1 MRDFQPLAN
10 VKVLDFSH
18 VIAGPMATFYL
29 SQFGASVQKIEA
41 RSGGD
46 VMRRSKPETFVALNA
61 GKQSMSMDLRNPEDL
76 AQLKEMAG
84 VADVVVD
91 SLRPGVL
98 DKFGLGADQLRAAN
112 PRLVYCT
119 VSGYGRRGAWANRP
133 AYDHVIQAATGM
145 AMLAGREGD
154 GPIKT
159 GFPVI
164 DAASGML
171 AALAIVAALHER
183 DQTGLG
189 RYIDVAMSAAAMQ
202 LMYPMACTALT
213 RGTVPE
219 RIGNRGYSLSPA
231 ADMFQTQDGWI
242 AIGANTPRQFM
253 ALLKLLNLEWIGND
267 SKIFE
272 HPLSENASSS
282 FLRAK
287 DPALLRQLMS
297 QAFAEQCAADFEEK
311 CAEVNVAAAKVRT
324 LAEFADLAQRNDG
337 LGMLEMTSNGIS
349 IRSPGLGFRV
359 S

>member
-1 MRDFQPLAN
+1 MHDFQPLAN

-29 SQFGASVQKIEA
+29 RQFGASVQKIEM

-46 VMRRSKPETFVALNA
+46 VMRSSKPETFVALNA
-61 GKQSMSMDLRNPEDL
+61 GKQSLSMDLQNPDDL
-76 AQLKEMAG
+76 AQLIEMAG
-84 VADVVVD
+84 LADVVVD

-98 DKFGLGADQLRAAN
+98 DKFGLGPDPLRTTN

-119 VSGYGRRGAWANRP
+119 VSGYGRRGSWANRP

-145 AMLAGREGD
+145 TMLAGTEGD

-159 GFPVI
+159 GFPVV
-164 DAASGML
+164 DAASGIL

-202 LMYPMACTALT
+202 LMYPIACTALT

-253 ALLKLLNLEWIGND
+253 ALLKVLHLESIASD
-267 SKIFE
+267 SRIFE
-272 HPLSENASSS
+272 QPLSENAPSS

-287 DPALLRQLMS
+287 DPELLRRLMS
-297 QAFAEQCAADFEEK
+297 EAFAGQSAVELEEK
-311 CAEVNVAAAKVRT
+311 CAAVNVAAAKVRT
-324 LAEFADLAQRNDG
+324 LAEFTDLAKRNDSLG
-337 LGMLEMTSNGIS
+337 LFEMTSNGIS
-349 IRSPGLGFRV
+349 IISPGLGFRV